1 MFAREV
7 MPEFHDREP
16 EHQEWKA
23 GVLAG
28 EIELDEIDTSPYQ
41 LVTNQTP
48 ASKVRAASAGE

>member
-1 MFAREV
+1 
-7 MPEFHDREP
+7 MPEFQAREP

-28 EIELDEIDTSPYQ
+28 EIELDEIDTTPYN

-48 ASKVRAASAGE
+48 AAKVRASAS